1 MRVDRDRYKSL
12 RVPVSD
18 SPLIPASHL
27 LRRAEPER
35 RLRLLER
42 VRRAIRTRHYSPRTE
57 EAYCDWVR
65 RFVVFHD
72 RRHPMVM
79 GEREIS
85 AFLTHLA
92 TVNKVSA
99 STQNQ
104 ALHALLFLYRIVLGQ
119 PMGAGMQ
126 FPRAKRP
133 QRLPVVLSP
142 REVREVIGQMTAVP
156 RLCATLMY
164 GSGLRVSECVA
175 LRVKDVDF
183 DRMEILVRAGK
194 GNKDRRVPLPVTA
207 VPELRRHLERVR
219 RQFHRDLAAG
229 LRGPALPEALGRKIP
244 GANRDWAWQWVF
256 PAARAYVEVATA
268 VRRRHH
274 LHETVLQRAMT
285 SAVRSSGISKRAT
298 CHSLRHSFATH
309 LLEGGAD
316 IRTIQELLGHSNLRT
331 TMIYTHVLNK
341 GGLGVQSPADRL

>member
-1 MRVDRDRYKSL
+1 MTVDNCRCKSL

-18 SPLIPASHL
+18 SPLIPVSHL
-27 LRRAEPER
+27 LRRPEPER

-72 RRHPMVM
+72 RRHPMLM

-104 ALHALLFLYRIVLGQ
+104 ALHALLFLYRIVMGQ
-119 PMGAGMQ
+119 PMGVGMQ

-142 REVREVIGQMTAVP
+142 REVRNVIGQMAAVP

-183 DRMEILVRAGK
+183 DRTEILVQAGK
-194 GNKDRRVPLPVTA
+194 GNKDRRVPLPVT
-207 VPELRRHLERVR
+207 VMPELRRHLEASDVP
-219 RQFHRDLAAG
+219 FAAAFLCDSPVG
-229 LRGPALPEALGRKIP
+229 RGRGHQ
-244 GANRDWAWQWVF
+244 D
-256 PAARAYVEVATA
+256 
-268 VRRRHH
+268 H
-274 LHETVLQRAMT
+274 
-285 SAVRSSGISKRAT
+285 SGIAGPFERADDDDLHACAEQGRAWCSKS
-298 CHSLRHSFATH
+298 C
-309 LLEGGAD
+309 
-316 IRTIQELLGHSNLRT
+316 
-331 TMIYTHVLNK
+331 
-341 GGLGVQSPADRL
+341 